1 MAIKVYA
8 DAASNLFKSFL
19 EKKKLDIKVFPIELS
34 YEGKSYLCY
43 SEDIDVPTMSKEF
56 YQDMREGMKPRTSL
70 VNPQIILDAM
80 EEEVAKGN
88 EIVYV
93 TLSSG
98 ISGTYQTATL
108 FANEINEKYGRKYI
122 HIVDSRTAGFGEGLI
137 AMHVAKLVKEG
148 KTFTEVCGNTEA
160 YVSKVRSEFTVDDLK
175 YLAQTGRISKLA
187 AKIANV
193 LSIKPLLYG
202 SDAGKIEVT
211 SKEHGRLKALK
222 TLASQVCSHIRNPQ
236 DQTVYIS
243 HCDSEGDANKLKD
256 MLLNKGIKNVEV
268 YFYDLVT
275 GSHVGPGTIAVFY
288 EGELRTI

>member
-108 FANEINEKYGRKYI
+108 FAN
-122 HIVDSRTAGFGEGLI
+122 
-137 AMHVAKLVKEG
+137 
-148 KTFTEVCGNTEA
+148 
-160 YVSKVRSEFTVDDLK
+160 
-175 YLAQTGRISKLA
+175 
-187 AKIANV
+187 
-193 LSIKPLLYG
+193 
-202 SDAGKIEVT
+202 
-211 SKEHGRLKALK
+211 
-222 TLASQVCSHIRNPQ
+222 
-236 DQTVYIS
+236 
-243 HCDSEGDANKLKD
+243 
-256 MLLNKGIKNVEV
+256 
-268 YFYDLVT
+268 
-275 GSHVGPGTIAVFY
+275 
-288 EGELRTI
+288 